1 MLFSNKRYDKIEFC
15 TVTGGGPCLKY
26 CEISL
31 LERER
36 TKEEKIH
43 KLYLLRC
50 HFVSRISCDSD
61 FLG

>member
-1 MLFSNKRYDKIEFC
+1 MQEMLHLQKNTTRARFPVFFSNKRYDKIEFC

-36 TKEEKIH
+36 TKEE
-43 KLYLLRC
+43 
-50 HFVSRISCDSD
+50 
-61 FLG
+61 